1 MFSSARLRS
10 LFALGACF
18 GLLMGLSACTQSTQT
33 PDKPAAFVVRANDD
47 HSYARPLEA
56 RVRHVDLDLRADFA
70 RHVLKG
76 KVTLTLETN
85 ANAKQVVLDTKAL
98 KIERITDAAGAP
110 LSYTI
115 GESDPILGSPL
126 TIELPQGAQSVVVY
140 YETTKDT
147 EAVQWLTPAQ
157 TAGKRKPFLFTQGE
171 SILTRSWIPTQDSPM
186 IRQTYKARILVPP
199 GLTAVMSAK
208 MLSPKSEP
216 AESGYRAYRFEMDQ
230 PIAPY
235 LIALAVGDLAFKP
248 ISDRTGVWAEP
259 VVLKAAAEEFSD
271 LENMVATAE
280 KLYGPYRWERYDLLI
295 LPPSFPYGGM
305 ENPRLTFITPT
316 VLAGDKSLTSLISH
330 ELAHSWSG
338 NLVTNATWED
348 FWLNEGFTTYIENR
362 IMEQLYGRDRALMLQ
377 SLGYRDL
384 EEEVKNLNAEGKGNF
399 TRLHPELKG
408 LSPEEA
414 FSDIPYEK
422 GAAFLRLLEKTVGR
436 KKLDIWLK
444 GYFDRH
450 AFQSLT
456 TEAFVED
463 LQDNLLRHD
472 PLLENQLKLKAW
484 LYDAGIPSN
493 IIVPQSD
500 AFARVDETLKA
511 YLSGTAPK
519 TLNTTA
525 WSTQE
530 WQHFLQ
536 ALPETITLE
545 QMKTLDEAFGLSK
558 AHNSEIL
565 FCWLE
570 QAIAHRYEP
579 AMPALKTF
587 LSSQGRRKFVLPLYK
602 DLMKQKGWGVEMA
615 KTLYAANR
623 AGYHQVTQT
632 SVDAVVK
639 QDAR

>member
-1 MFSSARLRS
+1 MHLSIPPMLRG
-10 LFALGACF
+10 LCAGFCLGAAT
-18 GLLMGLSACTQSTQT
+18 LVMSACTQRAPE
-33 PDKPAAFVVRANDD
+33 PDKPTAFVVKANDD

-56 RVRHVDLDLRADFA
+56 RVRHVDLDLKADFT

-98 KIERITDAAGAP
+98 NIERITDAAGAP
-110 LSYTI
+110 LRYSI
-115 GESDPILGSPL
+115 GEGDPILGSPL
-126 TIELPQGAQSVVVY
+126 SIDLPQGTQTVVVY

-147 EAVQWLTPAQ
+147 EAVQWLEPAQ

-199 GLTAVMSAK
+199 GLTALMSAK
-208 MLSPKSEP
+208 MLSPNSEP

-235 LIALAVGDLAFKP
+235 LIALAVGDVAFKP
-248 ISDRTGVWAEP
+248 ISARTGVWAER
-259 VVLKAAAEEFSD
+259 VTLKAAADEFSD
-271 LENMVATAE
+271 LESMVVAAE

-305 ENPRLTFITPT
+305 ENPRLTFVTPT

-377 SLGYRDL
+377 SLDYRDL
-384 EEEVKNLNAEGKGNF
+384 EEEVKTFQSEGKGNF

-414 FSDIPYEK
+414 FSDVPYQK
-422 GAAFLRLLEKTVGR
+422 GAAFLRVLEKVVGR
-436 KKLDIWLK
+436 KKLDAYLK

-456 TEAFVED
+456 TEAFVDD
-463 LQDNLLRHD
+463 LQDNLLHHD
-472 PLLENQLKLKAW
+472 PIMDSQIKLRAW
-484 LYDAGIPSN
+484 LYDEGLPSN
-493 IIVPQSD
+493 LIVPQSD
-500 AFARVDETLKA
+500 AFVRVDEIVKA
-511 YLSGTAPK
+511 FLGGGAPK
-519 TLNTTA
+519 TLATA
-525 WSTQE
+525 NWSTQE
-530 WQHFLQ
+530 WQHFIQ
-536 ALPETITLE
+536 ALPDTLTPE
-545 QMKTLDEAFGLSK
+545 QMKTLDEAFGFSK

-570 QAIAHRYEP
+570 QAIKHRYEP

-602 DLMKQKGWGVEMA
+602 DLMKQKGWGVDMA
-615 KTLYAANR
+615 RTLYAANR
-623 AGYHQVTQT
+623 AGYHQVTRA
-632 SVDAVVK
+632 SVDEAVK
-639 QDAR
+639 